1 VMPVLLDDPFQVWW
15 IVAWE
20 VFKTLLLIFVAV
32 GLAGLWRVRR
42 DLLRL
47 LKMSQTYIELTEHKK
62 QESRDQFK
70 TEIGSTVKE
79 STKEGVREAYTELP
93 SPHGFLSAS
102 DPGGNLPVIPVD
114 GPVVVKPVAPGEK

>member
-1 VMPVLLDDPFQVWW
+1 VNKEFIQ
-15 IVAWE
+15 
-20 VFKTLLLIFVAV
+20 
-32 GLAGLWRVRR
+32 LADLKRR
-42 DLLRL
+42 
-47 LKMSQTYIELTEHKK
+47 
-62 QESRDQFK
+62 ESRDQLK
-70 TEIGSTVKE
+70 TEIGSTVRE